1 MDRIRDE
8 RRQRKKRK
16 KKKKNSQNPGQKH
29 RRNPN
34 FFRPTHLQLP
44 NNMLRHNQ
52 NRDIRRTIQKRRS
65 KINSINIQTLPLP
78 NPRFPKLVDGRAREN
93 EEEDGDAVEDEI
105 EPDQGMAD
113 PVGGVADSGGAEYSE
128 VLEEDGEFDGEDYEA
143 ERCQFDADVLD
154 F

>member
-16 KKKKNSQNPGQKH
+16 KKKNNSQNPGQKH

-52 NRDIRRTIQKRRS
+52 NRDIRGTIQKRRS

-105 EPDQGMAD
+105 EPD
-113 PVGGVADSGGAEYSE
+113 
-128 VLEEDGEFDGEDYEA
+128 
-143 ERCQFDADVLD
+143 
-154 F
+154 